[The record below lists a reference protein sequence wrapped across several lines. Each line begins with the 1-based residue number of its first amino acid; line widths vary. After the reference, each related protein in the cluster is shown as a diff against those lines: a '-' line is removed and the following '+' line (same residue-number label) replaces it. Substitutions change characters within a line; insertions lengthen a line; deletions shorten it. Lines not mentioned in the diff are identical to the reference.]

1 MKKAAWRIW
10 LFRGGCGVFLFSA
23 ILYVYAF
30 VTVSSIKPLQ
40 RELETGLHYFM
51 VGSVLN
57 LVAFTLMMF
66 GYGWKRLPLG
76 LLALIGIVAWNVFTL
91 Y

>member
-1 MKKAAWRIW
+1 
-10 LFRGGCGVFLFSA
+10 
-23 ILYVYAF
+23 
-30 VTVSSIKPLQ
+30 
-40 RELETGLHYFM
+40 
-51 VGSVLN
+51 
-57 LVAFTLMMF
+57 MMF